1 MTPSSNLAIELACA
15 ADPAIFARH
24 RLRNVDGDPIVPDD
38 WQIRVLRSRDRQ
50 IICNCCRRAGKSAVA
65 AILAAHTAVYTP
77 SSTTLIVSRGQD
89 QAKELFATVSSF
101 LKSNPAN
108 PKMSADSMTRC
119 SLTNGSRVISLA
131 TGDSVRGYSPQLII
145 VDEAAFVD
153 DRTHKAI
160 RPMLALKAKT
170 TRRAARIIMMST
182 PHGRRGEFFET
193 WTNGGPEW
201 HREKITANDCPRID
215 QAFMAQE
222 RQRIGEFWLKQEY
235 FGEFCEAEDQL
246 FSNEHIDAAFCST
259 LAPLSLRILT

>member
-1 MTPSSNLAIELACA
+1 MSQSSSLAIERACA
-15 ADPAIFARH
+15 ADPVNFARY
-24 RLRNVDGDPIVPDD
+24 RLRNTEGDPIVPDD
-38 WQIRVLRSRDRQ
+38 WQARILRTRERQ
-50 IICNCCRRAGKSAVA
+50 IIANCCRRAGKSAVA
-65 AILAAHTAVYTP
+65 AVLAAWTAVYSP
-77 SSTTLIVSRGQD
+77 GSTTLIVSRGQD
-89 QAKELFATVSSF
+89 QAKELFQAVSGF
-101 LKSNPAN
+101 LKSHPSNPR
-108 PKMSADSMTRC
+108 MSADSMTRC

-160 RPMLALKAKT
+160 RPMLALKSKRAN
-170 TRRAARIIMMST
+170 RAARLVMMST

-215 QAFMAQE
+215 QVFMEQE

-235 FGEFCEAEDQL
+235 YGEFCEAEDQL
-246 FSNEHIDAAFCST
+246 FSNEHIDAAFCASIK
-259 LAPLSLRILT
+259 PLSLRVIT